1 MAGIQMTS
9 ILTIALTSFLA
20 VLGRLATAAF
30 FEAVLT
36 RVIIYCAEKL
46 APMTTNTLDDELVAE
61 IKKRLQP
68 PEP

>member
-1 MAGIQMTS
+1 MNALLS
-9 ILTIALTSFLA
+9 IAVTSFLT

-61 IKKRLQP
+61 IKQRLQKP
-68 PEP
+68 AP

>member
-1 MAGIQMTS
+1 MQTL
-9 ILTIALTSFLA
+9 LTLALTSFLA

-30 FEAVLT
+30 FEVVLT

-61 IKKRLQP
+61 IKSRLTK
-68 PEP
+68 PEDVP